1 MVTSSS
7 THKDAASHLGRF
19 THRCRKCVEVL
30 HVTLSDI
37 RLGLRELADERSICE
52 YGNRFLMRMLIPE
65 DNQRHQGP

>member
-7 THKDAASHLGRF
+7 TRKEAASNLGRF

-30 HVTLSDI
+30 HATLSDI

-52 YGNRFLMRMLIPE
+52 YGNCFLKAFHVIRGQ
-65 DNQRHQGP
+65 DHR